1 MNDLDALMTDIRHL
15 IATWAARQVQA
26 AVTPTPGER
35 RGEPRRAYHFLVTA
49 IKRGTPV
56 GTIACNCLVN
66 EDTVVTVEPAEVT
79 CHSCM
84 KTITYKTA
92 TARSDT

>member
-35 RGEPRRAYHFLVTA
+35 RGEPRRVIHFDS
-49 IKRGTPV
+49 IGNPRGT
-56 GTIACNCLVN
+56 ACGATWSEVHTAVN
-66 EDTVVTVEPAEVT
+66 PHTVT